1 MVNYFFGLSSV
12 LPSIPESP
20 MVKKSTPMRLKPITK
35 FFSKR
40 CLPPET
46 AGLED
51 PSPHKKKGKKE
62 GYENGIPIVNA

>member
-1 MVNYFFGLSSV
+1 MVNYFSGFSSV

-46 AGLED
+46 AGLDD
-51 PSPHKKKGKKE
+51 PSPHKKKGKESYEKE
-62 GYENGIPIVNA
+62 TPIVNA